1 MAWPGSPFRRS
12 SVTLTRKSSTSS
24 LTPYRVPG
32 PTPTKSR
39 PTRYWSTVYADQ
51 CHKLSQKVSVKFNVT
66 CTASL
71 VTVFHTLKCVKNVT
85 VYNYTLHKSIQ
96 KTTGDL

>member
-51 CHKLSQKVSVKFNVT
+51 CHKLSQKVGVYILQLVLT
-66 CTASL
+66 CTLYSTECL
-71 VTVFHTLKCVKNVT
+71 GD
-85 VYNYTLHKSIQ
+85 
-96 KTTGDL
+96 KTTGGCVRTI

>member
-51 CHKLSQKVSVKFNVT
+51 CHKLSQKVGVNILQLVLT
-66 CTASL
+66 CTLYSTECL
-71 VTVFHTLKCVKNVT
+71 GD
-85 VYNYTLHKSIQ
+85 
-96 KTTGDL
+96 KTTGGCVRTL